1 MATKQQI
8 REYMNVE
15 RKFYELPCDVR
26 ALTGFRV
33 PALLDQLHRYETTLQ
48 RINENDC
55 NGHPRMKTEYRDGK
69 MYRFEVEDQA
79 WAARDAKKEASI
91 QGKVRAL
98 LEPLGIQVQFNGD
111 PRGGAIR
118 MLLPDHTSNGWD
130 GETWG
135 IYW

>member
-1 MATKQQI
+1 MRTEIHIEKRAALI
-8 REYMNVE
+8 RAGAYVIFGLSN
-15 RKFYELPCDVR
+15 
-26 ALTGFRV
+26 
-33 PALLDQLHRYETTLQ
+33 
-48 RINENDC
+48 
-55 NGHPRMKTEYRDGK
+55 TE
-69 MYRFEVEDQA
+69 
-79 WAARDAKKEASI
+79 WAARDAKKEVRI

-98 LEPLGIQVQFNGD
+98 LEPLGIGVQFNGD

>member
-1 MATKQQI
+1 MATKVQA
-8 REYMNVE
+8 REFQSTFN
-15 RKFYELPCDVR
+15 KFRETIPQLGYEGT
-26 ALTGFRV
+26 A
-33 PALLDQLHRYETTLQ
+33 ALLNALHRYETTLQ

-69 MYRFEVEDQA
+69 MYRFEVEDEA

-91 QGKVRAL
+91 QNKVHAL
-98 LEPLGIQVQFNGD
+98 LDPLGIKVQFNGD

-118 MLLPDHTSNGWD
+118 MMLPDQTSNNWD

>member
-1 MATKQQI
+1 MVTKRQMEEYQKLDYKLSELLYNKETGKCPNI
-8 REYMNVE
+8 R
-15 RKFYELPCDVR
+15 
-26 ALTGFRV
+26 
-33 PALLDQLHRYETTLQ
+33 ALLDTLHRYETTLQ

-55 NGHPRMKTEYRDGK
+55 NGHPRMKSEMRDGK
-69 MYRFEVEDQA
+69 MYRFEVEDEA

-91 QGKVRAL
+91 QSKVRAL
-98 LEPLGIQVQFNGD
+98 LEPLGIQVRFNGD

-118 MLLPDHTSNGWD
+118 MLLPDQASNNWD

>member
-1 MATKQQI
+1 MAYTKNQI
-8 REYMNVE
+8 EEYQRIE
-15 RKFYELPCDVR
+15 FKFYELFPTMNVR
-26 ALTGFRV
+26 RV
-33 PALLDQLHRYETTLQ
+33 LDTLHRYETTLH

-69 MYRFEVEDQA
+69 MYRFEVEDEA
-79 WAARDAKKEASI
+79 WAARDAKKEQSI
-91 QGKVRAL
+91 QSKVVDL
-98 LEPLGIQVQFNGD
+98 LKPYGIDVKFNGD

-118 MLLPDHTSNGWD
+118 MLLPDHSSNEWD

>member
-1 MATKQQI
+1 MATKQQA
-8 REYMNVE
+8 REFQRIFN
-15 RKFYELPCDVR
+15 KFREI
-26 ALTGFRV
+26 V
-33 PALLDQLHRYETTLQ
+33 PQLEYDGTAALLNQLHRYETTLQ

-55 NGHPRMKTEYRDGK
+55 NGHPRTKTEYRDGK
-69 MYRFEVEDQA
+69 KYRFEVEDQE

>member
-1 MATKQQI
+1 MATKQQK
-8 REYMNVE
+8 NE
-15 RKFYELPCDVR
+15 RQRLHNKILGV
-26 ALTGFRV
+26 A
-33 PALLDQLHRYETTLQ
+33 PALGYDGTVRLLDRLHRYEATLS
-48 RINENDC
+48 RINDNDA
-55 NGHPRMKTEYRDGK
+55 NGHPRPVVEVRDGK
-69 MYRFEVEDQA
+69 RYEYSVEDTE

-91 QGKVRAL
+91 QGKVQAL
-98 LEPLGIQVQFNGD
+98 LEPLGIGVQFNGD

>member
-1 MATKQQI
+1 MATKVQA
-8 REYMNVE
+8 REFQSIFN
-15 RKFYELPCDVR
+15 KFRETIPQLGYYGT
-26 ALTGFRV
+26 A
-33 PALLDQLHRYETTLQ
+33 ALLNTLHRYETTLQ

-69 MYRFEVEDQA
+69 MYRFEVEDEA

-91 QGKVRAL
+91 QNKVRAL
-98 LEPLGIQVQFNGD
+98 LDPLGIKVQFNGD

-118 MLLPDHTSNGWD
+118 MILPDQTSNNWD